1 MNALQKKLSR
11 TFLKMTKHYEKLT
24 PEKKVKLW
32 YLLEIVERELDA
44 ILADDTTEKTQK
56 D

>member
-11 TFLKMTKHYEKLT
+11 TFLKMTKHYDKLT
-24 PEKKVKLW
+24 PEKKLKMQ

-44 ILADDTTEKTQK
+44 ILAEENDEEKE
-56 D
+56 